1 MAEKT
6 EQPTQKKLDEGVKK
20 GQILKSRDLVVTAI
34 ILTGVL
40 YLTTFFNFDFV
51 TRSLAEV
58 LEHDFD
64 IDPVVY
70 SYELI
75 MECFKSFLLFAG
87 LVILSTCLAS
97 WIQSRL
103 RLATEAMKINLN
115 AINPVTGF
123 KRIFSLRTVKELVK
137 AIMYVVLLSFTL
149 VLYWNDKKKSF
160 FLSIYCDTNS
170 IILLWCDL
178 LFSFLL
184 YSLAALIII
193 ILLDYLSE
201 YFLFMKDMKM
211 EKEEVKREY
220 IEQEGN
226 PELKSRRKQMHYEIL
241 SEQLKSD
248 IDNSKMIIANPTH
261 IAIGIYFRPDIS
273 PIPLVSVR
281 ETEQVALA
289 VRNYAEKNK
298 IPVIT
303 DKQLA
308 RKIYSTHKRYDYVC
322 LEDLDKILNLIFW
335 LEDVEQANRPVSS
348 DNRRDFS
355 TLSSGEG
362 QPSSQDENTDKETH
376 R

>member
-6 EQPTQKKLDEGVKK
+6 EQPTQKKLDDGVKK
-20 GQILKSRDLVVTAI
+20 GQMLKSRDMVVTVI
-34 ILTGVL
+34 IFTGL
-40 YLTTFFNFDFV
+40 FYLTNFFNFDVV
-51 TRSLAEV
+51 TQSLAEV
-58 LEHDFD
+58 LEHDFNL
-64 IDPVVY
+64 DPVAY
-70 SYELI
+70 SYNLMI
-75 MECFKSFLLFAG
+75 KFFKSTLIFTG
-87 LVILSTCLAS
+87 LVILATCLAS

-103 RLATEAMKINLN
+103 RFATEAMKINLN

-137 AIMYVVLLSFTL
+137 TIMHVVFLFLAL
-149 VLYWNDKKKSF
+149 VLYWNDKKRFF
-160 FLSIYCDTNS
+160 FLTIYSDVNS
-170 IILLWCDL
+170 IVLLWCDL
-178 LFSFLL
+178 LFSFLM
-184 YSLAALIII
+184 YCLAVLIMI
-193 ILLDYLSE
+193 ILLDYISE

-211 EKEEVKREY
+211 EKQEVKREY

-298 IPVIT
+298 IPVIR

-308 RKIYSTHKRYDYVC
+308 RKIFATHKRYDYVC
-322 LEDLDKILNLIFW
+322 LEDLDKILNLLFW
-335 LEDVEQANRPVSS
+335 LEDVEKANRPEIS
-348 DNRRDFS
+348 DNITDVG
-355 TLSSGEG
+355 TLSSEENR
-362 QPSSQDENTDKETH
+362 PSSPDDNTGQ
-376 R
+376 